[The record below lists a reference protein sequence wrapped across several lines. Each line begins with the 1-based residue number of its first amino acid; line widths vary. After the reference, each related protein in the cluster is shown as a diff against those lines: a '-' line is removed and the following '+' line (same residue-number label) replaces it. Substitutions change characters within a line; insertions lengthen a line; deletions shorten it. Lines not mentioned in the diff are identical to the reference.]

1 MNERPRR
8 GMCGKGAAAEKGGG
22 GGGGGG
28 EKLRRNVSINVLLCK
43 NPATRSVIEAR
54 GRPARAGMADEDEG
68 ITQS

>member
-8 GMCGKGAAAEKGGG
+8 GMCGKGEAAAEK